1 MLSPAPSLLPAFSV
15 VEMMLPWQPPALVFF
30 ALRDIPAGQELSV
43 DYRPADNTEG
53 RERYSNTVR
62 EGNWGYT
69 NWPAPA
75 RLCGRAADLL
85 LDLANGW

>member
-62 EGNWGYT
+62 EGNWG
-69 NWPAPA
+69 
-75 RLCGRAADLL
+75 
-85 LDLANGW
+85 